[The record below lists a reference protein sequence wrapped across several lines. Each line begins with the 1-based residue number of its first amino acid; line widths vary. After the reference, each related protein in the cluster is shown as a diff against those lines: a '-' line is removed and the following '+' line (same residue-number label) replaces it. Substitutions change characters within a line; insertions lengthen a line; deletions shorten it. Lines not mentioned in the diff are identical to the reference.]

1 MKPILKVQGVSK
13 QFQIGVKRQEFR
25 TLRDTLVNTAT
36 GMFRRKPTQK
46 ATDTFWALQ
55 DIHFEV
61 NEGEVVGII
70 GRNGSGKSTLLKII
84 SRITEPTH
92 GRVLHRGRVG
102 TLLEVGTGFHPEL
115 TGRENIYMN
124 GAILGMSRQE
134 ITRKFDEIVDF
145 SEVEKFIDTP
155 VKRYSSGMYVRL
167 AFAVAASLEPD
178 ILLVDEVLAVGDV
191 AFQRKCMGKMS
202 DVAQNGRTIL
212 FVSHQM
218 AAIQSLCT
226 RTIILDNGKNL
237 MDGKVEE
244 VIPLYLKQM
253 ESTPNAD
260 IANIHRRRS
269 EWGTVAKIV
278 DISLLNV
285 QKEPTSVLA
294 LEQPFLVKVT
304 IQAYED
310 IDAVSLELGI
320 DTFLGAHVIVTASEE
335 SNLLLDLKAGETREI
350 TADFTGLAINVGQYT
365 LRASLRRYKQ
375 PVDWLIQLN
384 LFEVT
389 PFRHETSNASP
400 ELVGLVRYY
409 PKWSQ
414 ADTDKTIL

>member
-13 QFQIGVKRQEFR
+13 QFQIGTKRQEFR

-36 GMFRRKPTQK
+36 GMFRRKPTQN
-46 ATDTFWALQ
+46 ATNIFWALQ
-55 DIHFEV
+55 DIHFDV

-84 SRITEPTH
+84 SRITEPTR
-92 GRVLHRGRVG
+92 GRILYRGRVG

-237 MDGKVEE
+237 MDGSVEE
-244 VIPLYLKQM
+244 VIPLYLKKM
-253 ESTPNAD
+253 ENTPNAD
-260 IANIHRRRS
+260 IANIHRNRS
-269 EWGTVAKIV
+269 EWGTAIKIV
-278 DISLLNV
+278 DVCLMNT
-285 QKEPTSVLA
+285 QGEPSSVLA
-294 LEQPFLVKVT
+294 LEQPFSVKVT
-304 IQAYED
+304 IQAHED
-310 IDAVSLELGI
+310 INEVSLIVGI
-320 DTFLGAHVIVTASEE
+320 DTLMGAHVVTTATEE
-335 SNLLLDLKAGETREI
+335 SNLLFSLKKGETREMV
-350 TADFTGLAINVGQYT
+350 ADFSQLALNVGQYT
-365 LRASLRRYKQ
+365 LRVSLRRNNQ
-375 PVDWLIQLN
+375 SLDWLGQIG

-389 PFRHETSNASP
+389 SFRHDNSQARP
-400 ELVGLVRYY
+400 ELVGMVRYY
-409 PKWSQ
+409 PKWS
-414 ADTDKTIL
+414 